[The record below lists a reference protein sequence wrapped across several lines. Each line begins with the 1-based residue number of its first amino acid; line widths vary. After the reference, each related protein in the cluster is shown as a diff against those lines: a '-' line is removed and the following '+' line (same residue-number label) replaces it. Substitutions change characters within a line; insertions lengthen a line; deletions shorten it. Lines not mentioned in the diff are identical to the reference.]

1 MNQQEQ
7 ILIIGRLGKNPDL
20 RYTAKSEPVCYLS
33 VAIDQ
38 VNTDSPAWKRVI
50 VWGKQAE
57 LCNLYLT
64 KGKEI
69 FVQGRN
75 YTREFKDNEGN
86 LKSIEEVR
94 ARLIGF
100 SNL

>member
-1 MNQQEQ
+1 MNSEHHTF
-7 ILIIGRLGKNPDL
+7 LGRLGKNPDL

-33 VAIDQ
+33 VAVDSLNDAQ
-38 VNTDSPAWKRVI
+38 TDWKRVV

-64 KGKEI
+64 KGKEV

-75 YTREFKDNEGN
+75 SLREYQDKDGN
-86 LKSIEEVR
+86 KKSIEEVR

-100 SNL
+100 PNL